1 MSSELDV
8 ARARSHFPALKDG
21 YIYADSA
28 GGSQCLK
35 EVADSITDYLL
46 NTNVQLG
53 MFYVAI
59 ANAIEID
66 NYIGADYSVSVESTN
81 RVADGPKQTAILVN
95 AASPDEIA
103 FGPSSTMLV
112 ENLARAMDK
121 DILDD
126 EEIIITG
133 EHECRKF
140 QHLILMR

>member
-1 MSSELDV
+1 M
-8 ARARSHFPALKDG
+8 
-21 YIYADSA
+21 
-28 GGSQCLK
+28 
-35 EVADSITDYLL
+35 
-46 NTNVQLG
+46 
-53 MFYVAI
+53 
-59 ANAIEID
+59 
-66 NYIGADYSVSVESTN
+66 SVESTN

-133 EHECRKF
+133 EHECRNS
-140 QHLILMR
+140 QHLILLCWIADRILKPTAGHGRS